1 MLACLAQSVGVR
13 LCWILTHL
21 TKKNLFI
28 YLFFISTLTLRKES
42 FKQENL
48 DITALQTKQA

>member
-1 MLACLAQSVGVR
+1 MCRLVYSQLKAWRAMLACLAQSVGVR

-28 YLFFISTLTLRKES
+28 FETEEVPSL
-42 FKQENL
+42 ENVFE
-48 DITALQTKQA
+48 